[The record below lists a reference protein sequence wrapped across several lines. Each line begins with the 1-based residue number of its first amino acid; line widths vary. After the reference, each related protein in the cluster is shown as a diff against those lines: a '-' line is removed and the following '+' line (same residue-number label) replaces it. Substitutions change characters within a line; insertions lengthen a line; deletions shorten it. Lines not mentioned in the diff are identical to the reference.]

1 MKATLFK
8 EVGYSLSKL
17 IQDIEMGEIGLP
29 DIQRPF
35 VWTPAKVRDLFDSMY
50 KGFPVG
56 YFLFWANGL
65 ASGSRQI
72 GTDAKQ
78 KVPRLLIVDGQQR
91 LTSLYAVLQGKP
103 VMRDDYSP
111 QNIHIAFRPRDAMFE
126 VTDAA
131 TKSDPEFIPDISQ
144 LWSGEVARNRFVKD
158 FINRLRQGR
167 VITEDEEDHLAESID
182 RLYDLQS
189 YPFTALEL
197 SSTVNEEMVAEV
209 FVRINSKGVTLN
221 QADFILTLMSVF
233 WDEGRSDLEHFCR
246 DARHPSRGEASPF
259 NHFINPQ
266 PDQLLRVSV
275 GLGFRR
281 ARLQHVYSILRGK
294 DLETGVF
301 SDERRIEQFALL
313 KEAQAYTLNLQNWH
327 EFLKVIV
334 RAGYRSSDMISS
346 QTAIVYA
353 YVFFLIGKQ
362 HYGVEAYDLRNIV
375 ARWFFMSNLTS
386 RYSSSPE
393 TVMEQDLNRLR
404 GVKDAAG
411 FIGMMN
417 QIIKDTLTDD
427 FWNITLPNDLATSS
441 ARSPSLFA
449 YQAALSLLDARVLF
463 SQMKVSELLDPALR
477 ANRSAIEKH
486 HLFPKNYLKSIG
498 IADKAEAN
506 QIANFALVEWGD
518 NTDISDISPADYL
531 PTYAH
536 RFNEQMAYW
545 HGLPP
550 GWATMNY
557 SEFLVERRRLIAK
570 VVRDGFAVLGT
581 VGYEPPPL
589 LISPIAEPIIKIKKR
604 TKEKLDCDPF
614 DRHPLRER
622 FWTEL
627 LKRAKDKT
635 QLHATASPV
644 QHSWISSRSALPGLL
659 FNYSIRK
666 HESQVEIYIDA
677 GHNGHDWNKAIFD
690 KLTASKDAIE
700 KEFGGALEW
709 QRLDEK
715 RACRIRCLL
724 NLGGYRDESKWASIH
739 AAMIDAM
746 IRLEKSVRPHLPNL
760 QL

>member
-17 IQDIEMGEIGLP
+17 IQDIDMGEIGLP

-56 YFLFWANGL
+56 YFLFWANEL
-65 ASGSRQI
+65 ANGSRQI
-72 GTDAKQ
+72 GTESKQ

-103 VMRDDYSP
+103 VMREDYSP
-111 QNIHIAFRPRDAMFE
+111 QNIHIAFRPRDAVFE

-131 TKSDPEFIPDISQ
+131 IKRDPEFIPDISE

-158 FINRLRQGR
+158 FITRLRQGR
-167 VITEDEEDHLAESID
+167 EVTEDEEDHLAESID

-197 SSTVNEEMVAEV
+197 SSTVEEEMVAEV

-246 DARHPSRGEASPF
+246 NAQHPSVGEASPF
-259 NHFINPQ
+259 NHFINPE

-301 SDERRIEQFALL
+301 SDERRVEQFALL
-313 KEAQAYTLNLQNWH
+313 KESQAYALNLQNWH
-327 EFLKVIV
+327 EFLKVLV
-334 RAGYRSSDMISS
+334 RAGYRSSEMISS

-353 YVFFLIGKQ
+353 YVFFLIGRR
-362 HYGVEAYDLRNIV
+362 HYGVELYDLRNIV
-375 ARWFFMSNLTS
+375 ARWFFMSSLTS

-404 GVKDAAG
+404 AVKDAAG

-417 QIIKDTLTDD
+417 QIIKDTLTED
-427 FWNITLPNDLATSS
+427 FWSITLPNDLATSS

-449 YQAALSLLDARVLF
+449 YQAALSLLDAQVLF
-463 SQMKVSELLDPALR
+463 SKMKVSELLDPALR
-477 ANRSAIEKH
+477 ANRAAIEKH
-486 HLFPKNYLKSIG
+486 HLFPKNHLRSHG
-498 IADKAEAN
+498 ITDKAETN

-518 NTDISDISPADYL
+518 NTDISDISPAEYF
-531 PTYAH
+531 PAYAN
-536 RFNEQMAYW
+536 RFSEQMAYW

-550 GWATMNY
+550 NWVSMDYPT
-557 SEFLVERRRLIAK
+557 FLIERRKLIAK
-570 VVRDGFAVLGT
+570 VVRDGFERLGT
-581 VGYEPPPL
+581 AGYEPAPL
-589 LISPIAEPIIKIKKR
+589 ITPIIESI
-604 TKEKLDCDPF
+604 EDEHE
-614 DRHPLRER
+614 DRETEGEQSERHDLRER

-635 QLHATASPV
+635 ALHANISPG
-644 QHSWISSRSALPGLL
+644 QYSWIGAGSGIRGLG

-666 HESQVEIYIDA
+666 HEGAVEMYIDRGKEA
-677 GHNGHDWNKAIFD
+677 EELNKSIFD
-690 KLTASKDAIE
+690 TLAASKDAIE
-700 KEFGGALEW
+700 KEFGWPLEW
-709 QRLDEK
+709 QRLEGK
-715 RACRIRCLL
+715 RACRIKKLI
-724 NLGGYRDESKWASIH
+724 NLGGYRDESKWASVH
-739 AAMIDAM
+739 DAMIDAM
-746 IRLEKSVRPHLPNL
+746 IRLEKALRPHLASL
-760 QL
+760 EL